1 MKSITKKA
9 MEYKIISQE
18 EQTTE
23 EKSDKFNSIKIKKT
37 NSLNHKESILCLS
50 RLGGCE
56 RSHVAGQA
64 CQAGQRTFRGVCR
77 LKHSYHAQEL
87 L

>member
-37 NSLNHKESILCLS
+37 NSLNHKE
-50 RLGGCE
+50 RE
-56 RSHVAGQA
+56 RRSHRWA
-64 CQAGQRTFRGVCR
+64 
-77 LKHSYHAQEL
+77 
-87 L
+87 